1 VVEGVEIPN
10 DYTAGLRQFMNLMTR
25 KLTGLKSYDYHI
37 IMERLM
43 HVMFQGCLDDAVWM
57 VLADDQGNYFLWTT
71 MC

>member
-10 DYTAGLRQFMNLMTR
+10 DYTAGLRQFMNLMTG

-37 IMERLM
+37 IMERLL
-43 HVMFQGCLDDAVWM
+43 HVMFQGYLDDAVWM
-57 VLADDQGNYFLWTT
+57 VLADDQGNYVLWTT